1 MAACGR
7 HRRFAPERLRSRRDG
22 QCHSLRRRRRGR
34 ALRRQDPAARAVIFR
49 GSSCFAPVGEGQSS
63 TVSGDQGFAVENSEG
78 GVGERGIGVGD
89 IDQTGASGRS
99 EEHTSELQSLMRIS
113 YAVFCLKKKK
123 KIKQNEDT
131 HKKQK
136 KNMTKIKR
144 QKRIYVVYEAI
155 EIRVKSNTDQT
166 NIHNKGQ

>member
-1 MAACGR
+1 MDGR
-7 HRRFAPERLRSRRDG
+7 
-22 QCHSLRRRRRGR
+22 
-34 ALRRQDPAARAVIFR
+34 
-49 GSSCFAPVGEGQSS
+49 SCE
-63 TVSGDQGFAVENSEG
+63 
-78 GVGERGIGVGD
+78 
-89 IDQTGASGRS
+89 TGAESMRRTRRAFAICASLIAIARS

-123 KIKQNEDT
+123 KIKQNNNT